1 MATPKKQRIGIWII
15 AAVMLVGTL
24 GSFAIMVLANE
35 NAQVDQQQQ
44 QKLYDEYLKQLEEQQ
59 TKDDAAAKDLSAK
72 YYPEFSQYKNAPAE
86 FDKDSVGDTVTTKDL
101 KVGDGA
107 LIEEGT
113 KYKAYY
119 IGWTPRGTVF
129 DSSFE
134 EDSLK
139 TPINTAV
146 MSLIEGWNQGA
157 IGMKVGGIR
166 EMTIPSDL
174 AYGEQG
180 SGDKIDPNTPI
191 KFIVMIIE
199 TVAEEAQ

>member
-24 GSFAIMVLANE
+24 GSFAVMVLANE
-35 NAQVDQQQQ
+35 NNQKDQAEQ
-44 QKLYDEYLKQLEEQQ
+44 QKYYDEYMKQQKEQQ
-59 TKDDAAAKDLSAK
+59 AKADAEGKELSNK
-72 YYPEFSQYKNAPAE
+72 YYDQFAAYKDTPAAFE
-86 FDKDSVGDTVTTKDL
+86 KDSVGDTVTTKDL

-107 LIEEGT
+107 LIGEGT

-119 IGWTPRGTVF
+119 VGWTPRGTVF
-129 DSSFE
+129 DSSIQNG
-134 EDSLK
+134 SLK
-139 TPINTAV
+139 TPINTADL
-146 MSLIEGWNQGA
+146 SLIEGWNQGV

-166 EMTIPSDL
+166 EITIPSDL
-174 AYGEQG
+174 AYGEEG

-199 TVAEEAQ
+199 TVEAEK